1 MGNKDNKDRTISY
14 SFRASLPIMAGYIVL
29 GLGFGLLLQSK
40 GYGWWWA
47 TFMSIIVY
55 AGSMQYVAI
64 DLLAG
69 GASLITAALMTVMVN
84 IRHLFYGV
92 TMLEKYKGT
101 GRKKPYLIFALTD
114 ETFSLVCS
122 ADPPENVDRK
132 RYYFFVSLFDQI
144 YWVAGSTIGAVLGDV
159 IPFDTTGIDF
169 SMTALFV
176 IIFVEQWEKAET
188 HIPALTGVAI
198 TVLCLLIFGKDNFL
212 IPSMVAITAALFIE
226 KHWIGDKCNGDDAD
240 EPEPEEGGDGA

>member
-1 MGNKDNKDRTISY
+1 MENKDKDRTILY
-14 SFRASLPIMAGYIVL
+14 SFRASLPIMAGYVVL

-47 TFMSIIVY
+47 TFMSVIVY

-92 TMLEKYKGT
+92 TMIEKYKGT

-122 ADPPENVDRK
+122 VDLPENVERK

-144 YWVAGSTIGAVLGDV
+144 YWVAGSTPAPVVYLSNVLPYAIMGMLV
-159 IPFDTTGIDF
+159 VYCLKSTPVLESPHGLPELT
-169 SMTALFV
+169 SVALV
-176 IIFVEQWEKAET
+176 V
-188 HIPALTGVAI
+188 ALHKWKHNTLLSIVSGTVAYM
-198 TVLCLLIFGKDNFL
+198 LLIQLVF
-212 IPSMVAITAALFIE
+212 A
-226 KHWIGDKCNGDDAD
+226 
-240 EPEPEEGGDGA
+240 

>member
-1 MGNKDNKDRTISY
+1 
-14 SFRASLPIMAGYIVL
+14 
-29 GLGFGLLLQSK
+29 
-40 GYGWWWA
+40 
-47 TFMSIIVY
+47 MSVIVY

-69 GASLITAALMTVMVN
+69 GASLITTALMTVMVN

-92 TMLEKYKGT
+92 TMIEKYKGT
-101 GRKKPYLIFALTD
+101 GGKKPYLIFALTD

-122 ADPPENVDRK
+122 ADLPENVDRK
-132 RYYFFVSLFDQI
+132 RYYFFVAMFDQI

-176 IIFVEQWEKAET
+176 VIFVEQWEKADS
-188 HIPALTGVAI
+188 HIPALTGVVI
-198 TVLCLLIFGKDNFL
+198 TVLADIRPRQFPDT
-212 IPSMVAITAALFIE
+212 I
-226 KHWIGDKCNGDDAD
+226 DDRHNS
-240 EPEPEEGGDGA
+240 GAFYRKTLDRRRRCRYS

>member
-1 MGNKDNKDRTISY
+1 MY
-14 SFRASLPIMAGYIVL
+14 SFRASLPIMAGYVVL

-47 TFMSIIVY
+47 TFMSVIVY

-92 TMLEKYKGT
+92 TMIEKYKGT
-101 GRKKPYLIFALTD
+101 GRKKPYLIFTLTD

-122 ADPPENVDRK
+122 VDLPENVERK

-144 YWVAGSTIGAVLGDV
+144 YWVAGSTPAPVVYLSNVLPYAIMGMLV
-159 IPFDTTGIDF
+159 VYCLKPTPVLESPHGLPELT
-169 SMTALFV
+169 SVAMVVALHKWKHNTLLSIV
-176 IIFVEQWEKAET
+176 SGT
-188 HIPALTGVAI
+188 VAYM
-198 TVLCLLIFGKDNFL
+198 LLIQLVF
-212 IPSMVAITAALFIE
+212 A
-226 KHWIGDKCNGDDAD
+226 
-240 EPEPEEGGDGA
+240 

>member
-1 MGNKDNKDRTISY
+1 MENKDKDRTILY
-14 SFRASLPIMAGYIVL
+14 SFRASLPIMAGYVVL

-47 TFMSIIVY
+47 TFMSVIVY

-92 TMLEKYKGT
+92 TMIEKYKGT
-101 GRKKPYLIFALTD
+101 GRKKPYLIFTLTD

-122 ADPPENVDRK
+122 VDLPENVERK

-144 YWVAGSTIGAVLGDV
+144 YWVAGSTPAPVVYLSNVLPYAIMGMLV
-159 IPFDTTGIDF
+159 VYCLKPTPVLESPHGLPELT
-169 SMTALFV
+169 SVAMVVALHKWKHNTLLSIV
-176 IIFVEQWEKAET
+176 SGT
-188 HIPALTGVAI
+188 VAYM
-198 TVLCLLIFGKDNFL
+198 LLIQLVF
-212 IPSMVAITAALFIE
+212 A
-226 KHWIGDKCNGDDAD
+226 
-240 EPEPEEGGDGA
+240 